1 MTEKRVRR
9 TFTPEFNSQVARLYE
24 SGNPRTDI
32 LREYDLTASAFD
44 KWVKQSQASGSF
56 KEKVKRN
63 P

>member
-24 SGNPRTDI
+24 SIQPPADI
-32 LREYDLTASAFD
+32 IRAYDHTASAID

-56 KEKVKRN
+56 KEKHHRT